1 MRTIFVLMI
10 FLILTSY
17 SYSQEPADGRWLD
30 EETWQP
36 RNQHATI
43 DNSPGSGGD
52 WPVIAEWGPDI
63 RLTYFDDRW
72 AHNPEIA
79 ISSDYIYVVWWY
91 LYGDTIYFV
100 RSTDGGLNWGDNR
113 RISELNMW
121 NAAIPKISAS
131 GSNVYVVYRG
141 WLTYQGI
148 YLQRSTDYGVSWLPT
163 QALYITARN
172 YGGVPTIVAKQN
184 NVYIVFRIHIDLT
197 PPGDWDYYFIKSPDY
212 GETWSD
218 TMFVSDTIASGL
230 GPDLAINN
238 NGFHLIR
245 GKGLPSSSTVEI
257 LYNRSTDEGESWQGP
272 YLLSHYDTSGSFWP
286 QIAAWGDSN
295 VMVSWTDYKYSPY
308 AWTGDAFIC
317 RSTDN
322 GDTWSEPIQMTYYH
336 LVTGTDISVDEN
348 GIVILTYDDQRF
360 GDSEIIGNVSFDGG
374 YTWEGEERLTIA
386 EGTSIE
392 PTLRVSNGVGHLA
405 WSDARQNPSQTLYE
419 IYYKRGDLQTG
430 ISEPI
435 QNIPIPDRIV
445 NSYPNPFNSSTTIT
459 LNHSEG
465 GDVNIGIY
473 DITGR
478 LIRELEATNKE
489 GGEIKAAWDA
499 KDNSGKEVSSGVYF
513 ARVSTPQAVKI
524 KKLLYL
530 R

>member
-52 WPVIAEWGPDI
+52 WPVIAEWG
-63 RLTYFDDRW
+63 
-72 AHNPEIA
+72 PEIA

-184 NVYIVFRIHIDLT
+184 NVYIVFRIHIDLKAPIT
-197 PPGDWDYYFIKSPDY
+197 VRPG
-212 GETWSD
+212 
-218 TMFVSDTIASGL
+218 
-230 GPDLAINN
+230 AIRCL
-238 NGFHLIR
+238 FQ
-245 GKGLPSSSTVEI
+245 I
-257 LYNRSTDEGESWQGP
+257 L
-272 YLLSHYDTSGSFWP
+272 LLRD
-286 QIAAWGDSN
+286 
-295 VMVSWTDYKYSPY
+295 
-308 AWTGDAFIC
+308 
-317 RSTDN
+317 
-322 GDTWSEPIQMTYYH
+322 
-336 LVTGTDISVDEN
+336 
-348 GIVILTYDDQRF
+348 
-360 GDSEIIGNVSFDGG
+360 
-374 YTWEGEERLTIA
+374 
-386 EGTSIE
+386 
-392 PTLRVSNGVGHLA
+392 
-405 WSDARQNPSQTLYE
+405 
-419 IYYKRGDLQTG
+419 
-430 ISEPI
+430 
-435 QNIPIPDRIV
+435 
-445 NSYPNPFNSSTTIT
+445 
-459 LNHSEG
+459 
-465 GDVNIGIY
+465 
-473 DITGR
+473 
-478 LIRELEATNKE
+478 
-489 GGEIKAAWDA
+489 
-499 KDNSGKEVSSGVYF
+499 
-513 ARVSTPQAVKI
+513 
-524 KKLLYL
+524 
-530 R
+530 